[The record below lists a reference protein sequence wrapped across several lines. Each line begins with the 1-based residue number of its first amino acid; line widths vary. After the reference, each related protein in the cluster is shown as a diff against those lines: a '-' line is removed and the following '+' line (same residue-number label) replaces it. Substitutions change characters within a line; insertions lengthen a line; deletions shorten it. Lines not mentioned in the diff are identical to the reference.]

1 MVHKSERV
9 TQYYS
14 YITLTTAMDRH
25 KEAVDVYSVLKPVFF
40 VSKILGLSPY
50 NAVGDIGKR
59 RIIVSVSA
67 LINSI
72 GMLIVNVG
80 VFAYRLIEMDSWENI
95 CNFGGNIQY
104 TGTLCHAVSAYFTC
118 LFGCRQTARQ
128 FERLNNLI
136 GKTYY
141 SAWRKEL
148 LVLLAM
154 QILCAIVTVIAGVVE
169 FSPAKSEFRDSHKM
183 LVFMFYYVTDLV
195 GFMSEHQFVAFMHVL
210 KRTVQNWNNHIDAT
224 SKNDVI
230 YSPLYKNE
238 TNRRKSVLFVVSNN
252 SVTSKNETIY
262 SKMMHFKQL
271 TELHACACD
280 IAESVNAVYS
290 PMLLMCVAKSST
302 SLTHILYYILY
313 SYFVQKTNFFCKLT
327 GNESYF
333 VWLIYS
339 SVRLFRLVYCA
350 TSTAKEVSHNVL
362 YFNCLTINV
371 PKKYSVSFLLE

>member
-1 MVHKSERV
+1 
-9 TQYYS
+9 
-14 YITLTTAMDRH
+14 MDRH
-25 KEAVDVYSVLKPVFF
+25 TEAVDVYSILKPVFF
-40 VSKILGLSPY
+40 VSKTLGLSPY
-50 NAVGDIGKR
+50 IVVGDSGNR
-59 RIIVSVSA
+59 RVIVRVSA
-67 LINSI
+67 LIVTI
-72 GMLIVNVG
+72 GMLTLNVG
-80 VFAYRLIEMDSWENI
+80 QLAYGVLTAIFTWENI
-95 CNFGGNIQY
+95 CDFGESIISIE
-104 TGTLCHAVSAYFTC
+104 TLCVALCAYCTC
-118 LFGCRQTARQ
+118 LAGCRQTVKHFA
-128 FERLNNLI
+128 RLNDVI
-136 GKTYY
+136 GETYY
-141 SAWRKEL
+141 SAWRRDSQLL
-148 LVLLAM
+148 LVM
-154 QILCAIVTVIAGVVE
+154 QVLFVIMILTAGVLDI
-169 FSPAKSEFRDSHKM
+169 SQAISEVYDFHTLLFCM
-183 LVFMFYYVTDLV
+183 LYYVSELA

-339 SVRLFRLVYCA
+339 SVRLFWLVYSA
-350 TSTAKEVSHNVL
+350 TLTAKEVSHNVL
-362 YFNCLTINV
+362 YF
-371 PKKYSVSFLLE
+371 KLLNN